1 MDDQQLNRAL
11 RSVGMSCFIKYFREL
26 SNLSL
31 SNQSVGEM
39 LMERETYTDKSC
51 ISRVSKA
58 RSIIRAG
65 RDRDALLMIA
75 NAANVSGHTAEQAR
89 ALADGLGAG

>member
-11 RSVGMSCFIKYFREL
+11 RSVGMSCFIKYFREF

-31 SNQSVGEM
+31 SNQSVAEM

-51 ISRVSKA
+51 ISRVGHA

-65 RDRDALLMIA
+65 RARDALLMIA

-89 ALADGLGAG
+89 ALADGLGVG